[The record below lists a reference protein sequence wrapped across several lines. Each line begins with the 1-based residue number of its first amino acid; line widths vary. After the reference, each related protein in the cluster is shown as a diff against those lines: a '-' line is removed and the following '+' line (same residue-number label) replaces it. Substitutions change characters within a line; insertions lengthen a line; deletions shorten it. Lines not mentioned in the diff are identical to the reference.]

1 MSLWKIQEILTIKSD
16 DMVGRAKTYEAIIK
30 GKQIPKPGM
39 PESFRVLIKEL
50 QSLGLDVSLLDKENK
65 VISIDNIAEES
76 EKEARKINSSVR
88 EMTSDIRVVADE
100 EDLDY

>member
-1 MSLWKIQEILTIKSD
+1 
-16 DMVGRAKTYEAIIK
+16 MVGRAKTYEAIIK
-30 GKQIPKPGM
+30 GRPIPKPGM

-50 QSLGLDVSLLDKENK
+50 QSLALDVNLLDKDNK

-100 EDLDY
+100 DDLD

>member
-1 MSLWKIQEILTIKSD
+1 
-16 DMVGRAKTYEAIIK
+16 MVGRAKTYEAIIK
-30 GKQIPKPGM
+30 GRQIPKPGM

-50 QSLGLDVSLLDKENK
+50 QSLGLDVSLLDKDNK

-88 EMTSDIRVVADE
+88 EMTSDIRIVADE